1 MGMQYVRLGQ
11 SGLRVSRICVG
22 TLAFGQAGWRGWVLG
37 PEESLVALRR
47 AFELGVNFFDTA
59 NYYSDGDSERVL
71 GAAVRDY
78 GVRDQ
83 VVLATKVYRPVGP
96 GPNQSGLSRKH
107 IIASVDAS
115 LQRLGTD
122 YIDLFQVHRWDTE
135 TPLDETLA
143 ALDAVV
149 RAGKVRYVGACTMYA
164 WQLAKALYL
173 ARQLGQERFISVQC
187 HHNLVYREN
196 ETEMFGLC
204 REEGIGALAY
214 SPLAR
219 GLLANGPVH
228 WQQRASQR
236 AAADHLN
243 ELFFGAE
250 SWPVAERV
258 LEVAQRSGWSAA
270 QVALAWSLRDP
281 VVSAAII
288 GPSRAAH
295 LEVID
300 GIEGVV
306 LDEADVAYLEEL
318 YKPRRPVML

>member
-1 MGMQYVRLGQ
+1 MQYVRLGS
-11 SGLRVSRICVG
+11 SGLKVSRVCIG
-22 TLAFGQAGWRGWVLG
+22 TLAFGKAGWRGWVLG
-37 PEESLVALRR
+37 PEEGLPVLRR

-71 GAAVRDY
+71 GAALREY

-83 VVLATKVYRPVGP
+83 VVIATKVYRPVGE

-107 IIASVDAS
+107 ILASVDAS
-115 LQRLGTD
+115 LRRLGTD
-122 YIDLFQVHRWDTE
+122 YIDLFQVHRWDPE

-143 ALDAVV
+143 ALDDVV

-173 ARQLGQERFISVQC
+173 ARQLGRTQFISVQC

-219 GLLANGPVH
+219 GLLSGGPEH
-228 WQQRASQR
+228 WQLRASQR
-236 AAADHLN
+236 AAADHLSS
-243 ELFFGAE
+243 LFFGPE
-250 SWPVAERV
+250 SWPIATRVQDVARRTG
-258 LEVAQRSGWSAA
+258 LSPA
-270 QVALAWSLRDP
+270 QVALSWTLRAP
-281 VVSAAII
+281 TVSAAIL
-288 GPSRAAH
+288 GPSKLAH
-295 LEVID
+295 LDVLD
-300 GIEGVV
+300 GIDRVV
-306 LDEADVAYLEEL
+306 LADADVAALEEL
-318 YKPRRPVML
+318 YQPRRPVMI